1 MAALAVMTTNPLHA
15 LISRNEKLATP
26 RVRTWMAELDNE
38 RTWHLVQDSTVT
50 HTSSS
55 VGELIDP
62 SDWIANER
70 HPHPADSASL

>member
-1 MAALAVMTTNPLHA
+1 
-15 LISRNEKLATP
+15 
-26 RVRTWMAELDNE
+26 
-38 RTWHLVQDSTVT
+38 VT